1 MHVLT
6 LLILLVLM
14 PAAIFIS
21 NHIINLVLLS
31 GTRNASQRY
40 KRNQKNM
47 IEQPTPV
54 VLITE
59 VPARINYIQN
69 IEIAEKQIITGK
81 ILTEP
86 NSLPSSI

>member
-1 MHVLT
+1 
-6 LLILLVLM
+6 M